1 MQHLFTKKRKAYRRR
16 SRSLLRYAIVVV
28 LILGL
33 SYLYVWQRVYTL
45 KLAQERAQ
53 RHRIVKE
60 LEDKCRAVNFEIA
73 QLSSMQRIEGIAVN
87 KLGMSPLK
95 ESQIISYPSYREQR
109 APGQV
114 QVASSSNK
122 SSVDGQQ
129 AVVKVRGE

>member
-16 SRSLLRYAIVVV
+16 SRALLRYAILVV

-33 SYLYVWQRVYTL
+33 SYLYVWQRVYSL
-45 KLAQERAQ
+45 KLAQERARRQ
-53 RHRIVKE
+53 HLVKE
-60 LEDKCRAVNFEIA
+60 LEDKCRAVSFEIA
-73 QLSSMQRIEGIAVN
+73 QLSSMQRIEDIAMK

-95 ESQIISYPSYREQR
+95 ESQVISYPSYREQR

-114 QVASSSNK
+114 QAAGSSNK
-122 SSVDGQQ
+122 STVDGQQ